1 MGTKK
6 WARRVCAKLDSFFVS
21 SSSLHRPFGAVR
33 RCGARLLSRTHGI
46 TVSPRHD
53 SGKDPATAEK
63 ARQAFFRNAPKKRK
77 QQCLDYHC
85 TYHCIVFKFL
95 LLMSCWSSWKDVNK
109 FQRVSSKKMSPW
121 SPFSYTHSWQIFAF
135 VITSILYGGTGEG
148 RGTNRKTPI
157 RGRKK
162 WS

>member
-1 MGTKK
+1 M
-6 WARRVCAKLDSFFVS
+6 CAQNSTVS
-21 SSSLHRPFGAVR
+21 SCHLPLYIALLGLFADA
-33 RCGARLLSRTHGI
+33 ARGSYHGL